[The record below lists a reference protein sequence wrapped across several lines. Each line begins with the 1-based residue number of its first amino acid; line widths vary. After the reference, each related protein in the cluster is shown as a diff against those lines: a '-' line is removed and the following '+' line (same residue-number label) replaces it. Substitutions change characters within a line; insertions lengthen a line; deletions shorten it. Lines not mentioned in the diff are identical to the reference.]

1 MKLSQMLAP
10 TLREVPAEAEI
21 VSHQLLLRAGLIRRV
36 TPGVYNLYPLMWKV
50 TRKVEQIV
58 REEMDR
64 SGAQELRMPI
74 LNPAELWEES
84 GRWQVYGKEMF
95 RLQNRHERWELLGPT
110 HEETVTAIA
119 RDELRSYRQLPAN
132 LYQIQVKFRDEIRPR
147 FGLLRGREFIMK
159 DAYSFH
165 VDTASLEDTYA
176 VMCRTYTRI
185 FERCGLLT
193 RMVESDVGAIGGSA
207 AHEFMVVV
215 ETAGGENDLLFCDA
229 CDYAANVERA
239 ESSLDVMHLLKKLP
253 PEEPKPLRKVPT
265 PGTKTIEQLAA
276 FLNVQPSQIVKTL
289 VYRVEQVQEGTDAP
303 KVSFVAVLIRG
314 DLEVNEVKLGNALG
328 GALELRMAT
337 DAEVQ
342 ERAGTPAGYV
352 GPMGLKVDRVLAD
365 ASVRP
370 MANFVIGPN
379 EVDMHFVDANWG
391 RDYQPE
397 HWVDVRLAKAE
408 DLCARCGE
416 TEKPGRLKA
425 AKGIEVG
432 NTFKLGTKYSA
443 KMNATFMDAD
453 GSEKPFV
460 MGCYG
465 IGVTRTAQAAVESL
479 HDENGIKWPV
489 AIAPY
494 HLIIVPVNV
503 ADAEVSRVANELYQ
517 EALSQGVEVVLDDR
531 DERAGVKF
539 KDADLI
545 GYPVRL
551 TVGKAVKDGQVEMKF
566 RMEGTTEIVAIDQA
580 IARVQAYVRQALE
593 RRPAAAS
600 V

>member
-21 VSHQLLLRAGLIRRV
+21 VSHQLLLRSGLIRRV
-36 TPGVYNLYPLMWKV
+36 TPGVYNLYPLMWRV

-64 SGAQELRMPI
+64 SGALELRMPI
-74 LNPAELWEES
+74 LNPAELWEQS

-119 RDELRSYRQLPAN
+119 RDELRSYRQLPMN
-132 LYQIQVKFRDEIRPR
+132 LYQIQAKFRDEIRPR

-165 VDTASLEDTYA
+165 PDTESLEQTYA

-185 FERCGLLT
+185 FERCGLMT

-215 ETAGGENDLLFCDA
+215 DTAGGENDLLFCDA

-239 ESSLDVMHLLKKLP
+239 ESSLDVKHLAAKLP
-253 PEEPKPLRKVPT
+253 PEELAALQKVST
-265 PGTKTIEQLAA
+265 PGTKTIEQLSS
-276 FLNVQPSQIVKTL
+276 FLKVAPAQIVKTL
-289 VYRVEQVQEGTDAP
+289 VYRIEQHQEGSEAP
-303 KVSFVAVLIRG
+303 KVSFVAALIRG
-314 DLEVNEVKLGNALG
+314 DLEVNEIKLGNALG
-328 GALELRMAT
+328 GVLDMRMANE
-337 DAEVQ
+337 AEIQ
-342 ERAGTPAGYV
+342 ERAGAPAGFV
-352 GPMGLKVDRVLAD
+352 GPMGLKVDRVVAD
-365 ASVRP
+365 ESVRS
-370 MANFVIGPN
+370 MQNFVIGPN
-379 EVDMHFVDANWG
+379 EADMHFVNANWF
-391 RDYQPE
+391 RDYTPE

-408 DLCARCGE
+408 EICGRCHEGH
-416 TEKPGRLKA
+416 LKA

-443 KMNATFMDAD
+443 KMNATFMDAE
-453 GSEKPFV
+453 GNEKPFV

-465 IGVTRTAQAAVESL
+465 IGITRTAQAAVESL

-494 HLIIVPVNV
+494 HLLIVPVNV
-503 ADAEVSRVANELYQ
+503 ADAEVSKVAQDLYQ
-517 EALSQGVEVVLDDR
+517 EALSAGVEVVIDDR

-545 GYPVRL
+545 GYPVRI
-551 TVGKAVKDGQVEMKF
+551 TVGKTIKDGLVEMKF
-566 RMEGTTEIVAIDQA
+566 RMEGNTETVAIPEA
-580 IARVQAYVRQALE
+580 IARAQAYVKAALE
-593 RRPAAAS
+593 GKPVAAI

>member
-21 VSHQLLLRAGLIRRV
+21 ISHQLLLRAGLIRRV
-36 TPGVYNLYPLMWKV
+36 TPGVYNFYPLMWRV

-64 SGAQELRMPI
+64 SGALELRMPI
-74 LNPAELWEES
+74 LTPAELWEQS
-84 GRWQVYGKEMF
+84 GRWQVYGKELM
-95 RLQNRHERWELLGPT
+95 RLQNRHDRWELLGPT

-119 RDELRSYRQLPAN
+119 RDEIRSYRQLPMN

-159 DAYSFH
+159 DSYSFH
-165 VDTASLEDTYA
+165 ADTESLEETYA
-176 VMCRTYTRI
+176 VMCRAYTRI
-185 FERCGLLT
+185 FERCGLMT

-239 ESSLDVMHLLKKLP
+239 ESSLDVAHLLAKLP
-253 PEEPKPLRKVPT
+253 PAEHLPLKKVST
-265 PGTKTIEQLAA
+265 PNVKTIAQLSD
-276 FLNVQPSQIVKTL
+276 FLKVAPSQIVKTL
-289 VYRVEQVQEGTDAP
+289 VYRIEKLEEGSDAS
-303 KVSFVAVLIRG
+303 KASFVALLIRG
-314 DLEVNEVKLGNALG
+314 DLELNEIKLANAVG
-328 GALELRMAT
+328 GVLEMRMANET
-337 DAEVQ
+337 EIQ
-342 ERAGTPAGYV
+342 ELAGAPAGFV
-352 GPMGLKVDRVLAD
+352 GPMGLKVERVLAD
-365 ASVRP
+365 ESVRNLT
-370 MANFVIGPN
+370 NFVIGPN
-379 EVDMHFVDANWG
+379 EADMHFIDANWN
-391 RDYQPE
+391 RDFTPE
-397 HWVDVRLAKAE
+397 HWVNVRLAKAE
-408 DLCARCGE
+408 ERCARCQEGH
-416 TEKPGRLKA
+416 LKA

-432 NTFKLGTKYSA
+432 NTFKLGTKYSS
-443 KMNATFMDAD
+443 KMNATFMAAD
-453 GSEKPFV
+453 GNEMPFV

-494 HLIIVPVNV
+494 HLLIVPVNI
-503 ADAEVSRVANELYQ
+503 ADAEVSRVANDLYQ
-517 EALSQGVEVVLDDR
+517 EALREGVEVALDDR

-545 GYPVRL
+545 GYPIRI
-551 TVGKAVKDGQVEMKF
+551 TVGKTIKDGLVEMKF
-566 RMEGTTEIVAIDQA
+566 RMEGHTEIVAIPEA
-580 IARVQAYVRQALE
+580 IAKAQAYVKAAIDG
-593 RRPAAAS
+593 RPVAVAR
-600 V
+600 

>member
-1 MKLSQMLAP
+1 MLAP

-36 TPGVYNLYPLMWKV
+36 TPGVYNLYPMMWRV

-74 LNPAELWEES
+74 LNPAELWEQS

-119 RDELRSYRQLPAN
+119 RDELRSYRQLPMN
-132 LYQIQVKFRDEIRPR
+132 LYQVQAKFRDEIRPR

-165 VDTASLEDTYA
+165 ADTDSLEETYA

-185 FERCGLLT
+185 FERCGLTT

-215 ETAGGENDLLFCDA
+215 NTAGGENDLLFCDA

-239 ESSLDVMHLLKKLP
+239 ESSLDLQHLAAKLP
-253 PEEPKPLRKVPT
+253 PEEQRPLQKVPT
-265 PGTKTIEQLAA
+265 PGTKTIEQLAG
-276 FLNVQPSQIVKTL
+276 FLEVDPARIVKTL
-289 VYRVEQVQEGTDAP
+289 LYRIEQAQEDSEAP
-303 KVSFVAVLIRG
+303 KVSFVALLIRG
-314 DLEVNEVKLGNALG
+314 DLAANEIKLSNALG
-328 GALELRMAT
+328 GTLDMRMANE
-337 DAEVQ
+337 AEILDL
-342 ERAGTPAGYV
+342 AGAPAGFV
-352 GPMGLKVDRVLAD
+352 GPMGLKVDRLIAD
-365 ASVRP
+365 ASVRG
-370 MANFVIGPN
+370 MTNFVIGPN
-379 EVDMHFVDANWG
+379 EADMHFVDANWG
-391 RDYQPE
+391 RDFTPAE
-397 HWVDVRLAKAE
+397 WADVRLAKAE
-408 DLCARCGE
+408 DFCARCGE
-416 TEKPGRLKA
+416 GSKPGRLQA

-443 KMNATFMDAD
+443 KMNATFMDAE
-453 GSEKPFV
+453 GAEKPFV

-479 HDENGIKWPV
+479 HDEFGIKWPV

-494 HLIIVPVNV
+494 HLLIVPVNV
-503 ADAEVSRVANELYQ
+503 ADAEVARVANALYL
-517 EALSQGVEVVLDDR
+517 EALQAGVEVVLDDR

-545 GYPVRL
+545 GYPIRI
-551 TVGKAVKDGQVEMKF
+551 TVGKTIKDGLVEMKF
-566 RMEGTTEIVAIDQA
+566 RMEGQSEVVGIPEAVAKA
-580 IARVQAYVRQALE
+580 QAYIQAGLIG
-593 RRPAAAS
+593 RPTTVSA
-600 V
+600 

>member
-36 TPGVYNLYPLMWKV
+36 TPGVYNLYPLMWRV

-64 SGAQELRMPI
+64 SGALELRMPI
-74 LNPAELWEES
+74 LNPAELWEQS

-119 RDELRSYRQLPAN
+119 RDELRSYRQLPMN

-165 VDTASLEDTYA
+165 PDTDSLEETYA

-185 FERCGLLT
+185 FERCGLMT

-239 ESSLDVMHLLKKLP
+239 ESSLDVKHLAAKLP
-253 PEEPKPLRKVPT
+253 PEELQPLQKVST
-265 PGTKTIEQLAA
+265 PGTKTIEQLSA
-276 FLNVQPSQIVKTL
+276 FLKVAPSQIVKTL
-289 VYRVEQVQEGTDAP
+289 VYRIEQHEEGSEAL
-303 KVSFVAVLIRG
+303 KVSFVAALIRG
-314 DLEVNEVKLGNALG
+314 DLEVNEIKLGNALG
-328 GALELRMAT
+328 GVLDMRMAN
-337 DAEVQ
+337 DAEIL
-342 ERAGTPAGYV
+342 ERAGAPAGFV
-352 GPMGLKVDRVLAD
+352 GPMGLKVDRVVAD
-365 ASVRP
+365 ESVRP
-370 MANFVIGPN
+370 MQNFVIGPN
-379 EVDMHFVDANWG
+379 EAEMHFINANWF
-391 RDYQPE
+391 RDYTPTD
-397 HWVDVRLAKAE
+397 WSDFRLAKAE
-408 DLCARCGE
+408 EICGRCHEGH
-416 TEKPGRLKA
+416 LKA

-443 KMNATFMDAD
+443 KMNATFMDAE
-453 GSEKPFV
+453 GTEKPFV

-494 HLIIVPVNV
+494 HLIIAPVNV
-503 ADAEVSRVANELYQ
+503 ADTEVLKVANDLYQ
-517 EALSQGVEVVLDDR
+517 EALQEGVEAVLDDR

-545 GYPVRL
+545 GYPVRI
-551 TVGKAVKDGQVEMKF
+551 TVGKTIKDGLVEMKF
-566 RMEGTTEIVAIDQA
+566 RMDGNTETVAIPEA
-580 IARVQAYVRQALE
+580 IARVKGYVKAAME
-593 RRPAAAS
+593 GRPAAAT